1 MSTNKQKYLV
11 LRGKN
16 KDIYFIQKRLSK
28 EQAAIYGKEF
38 IKKSL
43 ETTDLNEAI
52 QKRDEILKNLELKSF
67 EQEKTAPNDVNT
79 VAKNDFYRTMEENM
93 STSIED
99 EKNFNLNS
107 SHDVPIDQKNDN
119 HYANNEKYSMFTADG
134 YANFADAIKSQD
146 FQLNINNFKVW
157 DKAIKKV
164 HGDKTMEGSIP
175 NGFEYKPIYKLITTT
190 K

>member
-52 QKRDEILKNLELKSF
+52 QKRDEILRNLELKSF
-67 EQEKTAPNDVNT
+67 EQEKTAPNDVNI
-79 VAKNDFYRTMEENM
+79 VAKNDFYSTIGKNM
-93 STSIED
+93 STSIEN
-99 EKNFNLNS
+99 ELNFNLKS
-107 SHDVPIDQKNDN
+107 SDNVPIGQKNDN
-119 HYANNEKYSMFTADG
+119 LDANNEKYSIFSLKLPKIPEKEDLIVKI
-134 YANFADAIKSQD
+134 DKIIPIAIVIISL
-146 FQLNINNFKVW
+146 FI
-157 DKAIKKV
+157 A
-164 HGDKTMEGSIP
+164 
-175 NGFEYKPIYKLITTT
+175 LIA
-190 K
+190 

>member
-52 QKRDEILKNLELKSF
+52 QKRDEILRNLELKSF
-67 EQEKTAPNDVNT
+67 EQEKTAPNDVNI
-79 VAKNDFYRTMEENM
+79 VAKNDFYSTMEENM
-93 STSIED
+93 STSIEN
-99 EKNFNLNS
+99 KQNFNLNS
-107 SHDVPIDQKNDN
+107 SHNVPIDQKNDN
-119 HYANNEKYSMFTADG
+119 HDANNEKYSMFSLKHPKMPEKEDLIVKI
-134 YANFADAIKSQD
+134 DKIIPIAIVIISL
-146 FQLNINNFKVW
+146 FI
-157 DKAIKKV
+157 A
-164 HGDKTMEGSIP
+164 
-175 NGFEYKPIYKLITTT
+175 LIA
-190 K
+190 

>member
-52 QKRDEILKNLELKSF
+52 QKRDKILRNLEYKSF
-67 EQEKTAPNDVNT
+67 EQEKTAPNDVNI
-79 VAKNDFYRTMEENM
+79 VAKNDFYSTMEENM
-93 STSIED
+93 STSIEN
-99 EKNFNLNS
+99 EQNFNLNS
-107 SHDVPIDQKNDN
+107 SHNVPIGQKNDN
-119 HYANNEKYSMFTADG
+119 LDANNEKYSIFSLKLPKIPEKEDLIVKI
-134 YANFADAIKSQD
+134 DKIIPIAIVIISL
-146 FQLNINNFKVW
+146 FI
-157 DKAIKKV
+157 A
-164 HGDKTMEGSIP
+164 
-175 NGFEYKPIYKLITTT
+175 LIA
-190 K
+190 